1 MNETNK
7 KNPAIAWGNM
17 KPAEKEL
24 IVEQGEYGPSKNE
37 INNLAGMEIKVE
49 GYEII
54 LDEKLGKVLRIK
66 DNRTIGEVIDDRRRQ
81 KIIDT
86 MKQEVKREGIENLI

>member
-1 MNETNK
+1 
-7 KNPAIAWGNM
+7 
-17 KPAEKEL
+17 
-24 IVEQGEYGPSKNE
+24 
-37 INNLAGMEIKVE
+37 MEIKVE

-54 LDEKLGKVLRIK
+54 LDEKSGKVLRIK

-86 MKQEVKREGIENLI
+86 MKQEVKREGIEI